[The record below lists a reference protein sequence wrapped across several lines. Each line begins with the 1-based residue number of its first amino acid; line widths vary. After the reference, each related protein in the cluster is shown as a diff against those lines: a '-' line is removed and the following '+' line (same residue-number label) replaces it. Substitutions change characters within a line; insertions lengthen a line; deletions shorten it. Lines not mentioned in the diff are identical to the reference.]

1 MLWGF
6 YIDAS
11 WSTQIDFDK
20 FNLIVVLSIVLAEVT
35 PVLAAVD
42 WRVFALFVI
51 EDIPSIHRVTSPT
64 RWCIPFEELSA
75 VGSVIAP
82 GGRARRGKWLHHDVA
97 IRISHLHRIPTAL
110 VSEIALQASRACDVR
125 HENLVAALGVSVFD
139 HGLAIVSEW
148 MPMGNVY
155 DFVQRSAWRAES
167 GTSHN
172 GGLRRSSIC
181 RIMRHVAA
189 AMAHLGANGMF
200 HGHLTT
206 ASVLFDGTMTARVDG
221 FGQYSIRQLVELCGA
236 QREHDERNYSG
247 YSAPEV
253 LNGSGATIQSDVY
266 SAGCILNFL
275 CTLQVPFVQL
285 RTRKQLRRTVVRQKG
300 RPALPSYQTPFS
312 KIIQECWMENPD
324 DRPTF
329 PELLRMFSS
338 LDQ

>member
-1 MLWGF
+1 M
-6 YIDAS
+6 
-11 WSTQIDFDK
+11 
-20 FNLIVVLSIVLAEVT
+20 
-35 PVLAAVD
+35 
-42 WRVFALFVI
+42 
-51 EDIPSIHRVTSPT
+51 
-64 RWCIPFEELSA
+64 
-75 VGSVIAP
+75 
-82 GGRARRGKWLHHDVA
+82 
-97 IRISHLHRIPTAL
+97 
-110 VSEIALQASRACDVR
+110 QASRACDVR

-200 HGHLTT
+200 HGHLTA

-253 LNGSGATIQSDVY
+253 LNGSGKAYRPYLDGIVICDVFSSGATIQSDVY

-312 KIIQECWMENPD
+312 KV
-324 DRPTF
+324 RAA
-329 PELLRMFSS
+329 
-338 LDQ
+338 